1 MTSAPVTDWPIR
13 LLLVAVVVAVIAG
26 VLLLML
32 RGWRARGRRQEYLS
46 APAPIATGETV
57 SRPVAGIFIGT
68 VIAGDWLDRVV
79 VHELGV
85 RSRVEVAMTTDALC
99 LHREGAAS
107 FSIPVG
113 DLVGARSDRG
123 LAGKAFERGGMAVI
137 TWKLG
142 QTLVESGIRTT
153 HANDQEELIR
163 LIENQ
168 RDPTSAN
175 DEAHHEDG
183 HEDGPTQE
191 R

>member
-32 RGWRARGRRQEYLS
+32 RGWRARGRRQAYL
-46 APAPIATGETV
+46 PAPTSIGLREFAGEPI
-57 SRPVAGIFIGT
+57 SGIFIGT

-85 RSRVEVAMTTDALC
+85 RSRVEIAMAPDALC
-99 LHREGAAS
+99 MEREGAAS
-107 FSIPVG
+107 FAIPVG

-137 TWKLG
+137 TWRLG
-142 QTLVESGIRTT
+142 ETLVESGIRTT
-153 HANDQEELIR
+153 HASDQEELIR
-163 LIENQ
+163 LIESQ
-168 RDPTSAN
+168 VGTPHPEESTRN
-175 DEAHHEDG
+175 DDR
-183 HEDGPTQE
+183 PTQE
-191 R
+191 

>member
-1 MTSAPVTDWPIR
+1 MTSAPVSDWPLR
-13 LLLVAVVVAVIAG
+13 LFLTALLVGLIAG

-32 RGWRARGRRQEYLS
+32 RGWRARGRRQGHLL
-46 APAPIATGETV
+46 APAPVGAGETV
-57 SRPVAGIFIGT
+57 GGPISGLFIGT

-85 RSRVEVAMTTDALC
+85 RSRVEIAMTPDALC
-99 LHREGAAS
+99 MHREGAAS

-142 QTLVESGIRTT
+142 EVLVESGIRTT
-153 HANDQEELIR
+153 HASDQVELIQ
-163 LIENQ
+163 LIEN
-168 RDPTSAN
+168 RVGPSRVDGDAR
-175 DEAHHEDG
+175 HED
-183 HEDGPTQE
+183 DPTQE
-191 R
+191 